1 MFKFIQ
7 IYNIYFKV
15 QNLIY
20 NTMKHISKYNNFS
33 INESV
38 DIMSDK
44 QDIIDI
50 IVDIID
56 DDKYSLTLHS
66 PTGRAI
72 KGDEIHTGKSIEF
85 IPVYKAG
92 NIRRSKFSL
101 SANLNKDKTYDGFIE
116 LLSEMGVVIK
126 RLKDLGWNLT
136 KLSTLSTTANPD
148 MNVDCDMQ
156 NAIYTFEK
164 PDIEEEDPNFKPSKE
179 GIKDLFSN
187 IGLFATNIE
196 IKFVGGK
203 TKWEI
208 YIEFESLEYDG
219 DLSPRS
225 IDDKIADLCDRI
237 GAASYDYED
246 GYDVT
251 IYW

>member
-1 MFKFIQ
+1 MFKFLQ

-20 NTMKHISKYNNFS
+20 NTMKHISKYNNFF

-38 DIMSDK
+38 DMMLDK
-44 QDIIDI
+44 QDIFDI

-56 DDKYSLTLHS
+56 DGKYNLTLHS
-66 PTGRAI
+66 PTGQAI
-72 KGDEIHTGKSIEF
+72 RGDEIHTDRSIEF
-85 IPVYKAG
+85 MPVYKAG

-101 SANLNKDKTYDGFIE
+101 NLNLNKDKTYDGFIE

-136 KLSTLSTTANPD
+136 KLSTLSSTANPD
-148 MNVDCDMQ
+148 NNVDCDMQ

-164 PDIEEEDPNFKPSKE
+164 PDVEEEDPNFKPSKE
-179 GIKDLFSN
+179 GIKELFKS
-187 IGLFATNIE
+187 IGLFATDIE
-196 IKFVGGK
+196 TKFVGGK
-203 TKWEI
+203 PKWEI
-208 YIEFESLEYDG
+208 YVEFESLEYDG
-219 DLSPRS
+219 ELPRN
-225 IDDKIADLCDRI
+225 IDDRFDDLCDRI
-237 GAASYDYED
+237 GATSYDYEN